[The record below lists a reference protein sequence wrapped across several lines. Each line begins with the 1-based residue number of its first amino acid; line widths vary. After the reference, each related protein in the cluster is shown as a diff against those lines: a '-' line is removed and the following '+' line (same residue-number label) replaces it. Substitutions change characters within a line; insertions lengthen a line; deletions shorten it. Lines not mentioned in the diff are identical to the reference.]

1 MSAMTKQLGKF
12 YLCDDNEYILSRYK
26 EVNDL
31 LKKAYWVKNRDEGT
45 MLLAAKNSLNYALFE
60 SESGRLAGYARVI
73 TDFATMYYLCDVFID
88 ENFRGMDLGKAL
100 VEHIVS
106 DDTRLRHL
114 NGTLKTRDAQSLY
127 EKYGFAELD
136 VTCMFQNRNA

>member
-45 MLLAAKNSLNYALFE
+45 MLLAAKNSLNFALFE

-88 ENFRGMDLGKAL
+88 EKFRGMGLGKAI

-127 EKYGFAELD
+127 EKYGFAESD

>member
-1 MSAMTKQLGKF
+1 MTKHLGKF
-12 YLCDDNEYILSRYK
+12 YLSDDNEYILSRYK

-31 LKKAYWVKNRDEGT
+31 LKKAYWVKNRDEDT
-45 MLLAAKNSLNYALFE
+45 MLLAARNSLNFALCE

-88 ENFRGMDLGKAL
+88 EKFRGMGLGKAI

-127 EKYGFAELD
+127 EKYGFTESD